1 MTWSSDAQFLTI
13 GVQYSSELHCY
24 DLLSLLQV
32 VHYSRKSHKKN
43 YLVAQ
48 RVKVAQQ
55 VKDQVLSLLWCEF
68 YPWPRNLCMLW
79 AWSKKKKKKTKK
91 KKKKNKKKKE
101 RKSYMNIFARKNPKS
116 IYPNLSDPWW
126 IPRNSFISPNCNDI
140 FLTLVLQ

>member
-68 YPWPRNLCMLW
+68 YLWPRNLCMLW
-79 AWSKKKKKKTKK
+79 AWSKK
-91 KKKKNKKKKE
+91 
-101 RKSYMNIFARKNPKS
+101 
-116 IYPNLSDPWW
+116 
-126 IPRNSFISPNCNDI
+126 
-140 FLTLVLQ
+140 